1 MSYLLHLLTLIVI
14 YSVLGASL
22 NLMVGYAGLL
32 SLAHAVFYGIGAYT
46 SALLATKLGW
56 SPFLGLGAAV
66 VVATTIAALASALF
80 LRFRD
85 DYFILAT
92 LGLQII
98 THGILHNWVSLTNGP
113 FGIYGIPRPKLAGF
127 SFTSNVSYFVLTLAI
142 AILILWAL
150 HRLVE
155 SPFGRT
161 LRAIRD
167 DEVPALILGKNVGHY
182 KILASAAAGGM
193 AALIG
198 GLYAHYI
205 RYIGPDTFTLGESIF
220 IFTIVIIGGSGNWWG
235 SILGA
240 AILILLPEGLRF
252 VGLPSAVAGP
262 VQQMIFG
269 LLLMVLMLYRPQG
282 FVGRYRFE

>member
-1 MSYLLHLLTLIVI
+1 MAYLLHLLTLIVI

-46 SALLATKLGW
+46 SALLVTKLGLNH
-56 SPFLGLGAAV
+56 FLGLGAAV
-66 VVATTIAALASALF
+66 VVAAALF

-92 LGLQII
+92 MGLQII
-98 THGILHNWVSLTNGP
+98 THGLLHNWVALTNGP
-113 FGIYGIPRPKLAGF
+113 FGIYGIPRPRLAGF
-127 SFTSNVSYFVLTLAI
+127 PLTSNWSYFGLTLLA
-142 AILILWAL
+142 AVVVLWAL

-167 DEVPALILGKNVGHY
+167 DEVPALILGKNLGRY
-182 KILASAAAGGM
+182 KLLASAAAGGM

-198 GLYAHYI
+198 GLYAYYI
-205 RYIGPDTFTLGESIF
+205 RYIGPDSFTLGESIF

-269 LLLMVLMLYRPQG
+269 LLLMGLMLYRPQG

>member
-1 MSYLLHLLTLIVI
+1 MAYLLHLLTLIVI

-32 SLAHAVFYGIGAYT
+32 SLTHAAFYGIGAYT

-56 SPFLGLGAAV
+56 SPFIGLGAAV
-66 VVATTIAALASALF
+66 IVGSVVAALAAALF

-92 LGLQII
+92 MGLQII
-98 THGILHNWVSLTNGP
+98 THGLFHNWVSLTNGP
-113 FGIYGIPRPKLAGF
+113 FGIYGIPRPTLAAF
-127 SFTSNVSYFVLTLAI
+127 PFTSNASYFVLTLIVAV
-142 AILILWAL
+142 LVLWAL

-167 DEVPALILGKNVGHY
+167 DEVPALILGKNVGRY
-182 KILASAAAGGM
+182 KVFASAAAGGM

-205 RYIGPDTFTLGESIF
+205 RYIGPDSFALGESIF

-269 LLLMVLMLYRPQG
+269 LLLMGLMLYRPQG

>member
-113 FGIYGIPRPKLAGF
+113 FGIYGIPRPKLAGS

-167 DEVPALILGKNVGHY
+167 DEGPALILGKNVGRY

-205 RYIGPDTFTLGESIF
+205 RYIGPDSFTLGESIF

-269 LLLMVLMLYRPQG
+269 LLLMGLMLYRPQG